1 MREKSMK
8 SCKGRTKK
16 GQKLFHFGVVGTVLG
31 GIDGVATVPAKTRE
45 EAEAKL
51 YNDGWQKYV
60 EWDFD
65 SIDCDSGLPDEL
77 SHVYEKE
84 SVS

>member
-1 MREKSMK
+1 MK
-8 SCKGRTKK
+8 SDKERTTK
-16 GQKLFHFGVVGTVLG
+16 GQKLFRFRVNGTVLG

-51 YNDGWQKYV
+51 HIFGWQEYV

-65 SIDCDSGLPDEL
+65 SIDYDLGMPDEL
-77 SHVYEKE
+77 SNVYDMEG
-84 SVS
+84 VS